1 MPQSRKAI
9 TNRAFCVRR
18 CIGLNFEQWC
28 AVESTKLQKHTEAHT
43 HTHIRSNQPQHL
55 NRKYESN
62 PVYHCKSF
70 FCACP
75 QCPAFHI
82 DNRSSVVLIS
92 NIQACV
98 FMWMCAIVYDA
109 MQCSAVQS
117 LEARVLLLMDS
128 GHAALYIHSCS
139 PKVSPPP
146 PLFSHTQYANMNICI
161 WLIFTPCTQFQ
172 IARLQFETKTHK
184 SETTYAQ

>member
-18 CIGLNFEQWC
+18 CIGLNFVQWC

-43 HTHIRSNQPQHL
+43 HTHIRSNQPHHL

-109 MQCSAVQS
+109 MQCTRS
-117 LEARVLLLMDS
+117 
-128 GHAALYIHSCS
+128 SCS
-139 PKVSPPP
+139 SVYGQWTRCLVHSFMLTKSITTTTPV
-146 PLFSHTQYANMNICI
+146 FSYSIC
-161 WLIFTPCTQFQ
+161 
-172 IARLQFETKTHK
+172 
-184 SETTYAQ
+184 